1 MVRKLIVSCALAAG
15 LAGCF
20 KEVSMRTDV
29 VLKPWVQA
37 ESNGELQGVEDPVAW
52 AFEADTAQW
61 TVASYADALA
71 GRLTDKR
78 TGAEGPRPV
87 EGALMRIDSVEIDLV
102 SMHVE
107 RSPVVL
113 VAVDPVNRLYGYRQ
127 LELGENLSP
136 LWVSVV
142 FRPWRLMRK
151 YVDGAWRMVNEFY
164 EENDETTQP

>member
-1 MVRKLIVSCALAAG
+1 
-15 LAGCF
+15 
-20 KEVSMRTDV
+20 
-29 VLKPWVQA
+29 
-37 ESNGELQGVEDPVAW
+37 
-52 AFEADTAQW
+52 
-61 TVASYADALA
+61 
-71 GRLTDKR
+71 
-78 TGAEGPRPV
+78 
-87 EGALMRIDSVEIDLV
+87 MRIDSVEIDLV